1 METDATM
8 QNTVMKMLEGYSA
21 DLISLL
27 NNSSVSS
34 SLDVGQTSIVEDTN
48 RLLSSLI
55 SAPAT
60 VDSKAGYELFITNLP
75 PEASEIELILLFQS
89 CGEMTSCN
97 LKGKFKGQ
105 KFAYI
110 CYAKMEDAK
119 KAIDKMNG
127 TKIGENRIHVKWSD
141 RNSKKA
147 KIEIESNTKQSNP
160 TKFKEQPRVEKVK
173 SSMEHP
179 SKRKKSDL
187 EITAV
192 NPLFQSPIKKKTFHN
207 KMSEGLLKL
216 SNFQEESDEE
226 PDNSSSASNPKP
238 ESKTTATQPIVS
250 SKVSSHIEV
259 EQMNNSSKLQS
270 DQLIKELEE
279 LKSKVIRL
287 ENEKNN
293 ENKLKDAEL
302 NKLRAQVETENKKN
316 EELRQK
322 IDDLKNQP
330 VTNTPSME
338 DFETLKVKVE
348 RLEQEKQITEKSSI
362 AKTEPND
369 VATNDKDKA
378 VKESNEVESKSNDE
392 KNLSDI
398 DVCILN
404 LSQTINEHFKN
415 LAGKLM
421 SGQKEKEEEQMM
433 ERLRSLEP
441 IQAVIYEK
449 LRWILSIGGNP
460 NEGALRSASKV
471 SKHFPFLLA
480 FLGFNYHDLIMM
492 SIGMEKEISPAE
504 GATRLA
510 KWFNYVLK
518 EKGHINKRIWPSSL
532 STNMVATILAEHF
545 STSSRNKNSL
555 KPTKAEMNPALNPLV
570 LPNSNKMS
578 KSSRS
583 QIDNDVSIVGE
594 FSQENSYVAKNFID
608 NAYKKPAKGCSMLS
622 NIGAMHIPPPFPPA
636 PFPSHVDVRT
646 VGSSK
651 RKENQNG
658 GKNNFSRQQC
668 QDMLCSKDKRWSR

>member
-1 METDATM
+1 
-8 QNTVMKMLEGYSA
+8 
-21 DLISLL
+21 
-27 NNSSVSS
+27 
-34 SLDVGQTSIVEDTN
+34 
-48 RLLSSLI
+48 
-55 SAPAT
+55 
-60 VDSKAGYELFITNLP
+60 
-75 PEASEIELILLFQS
+75 
-89 CGEMTSCN
+89 
-97 LKGKFKGQ
+97 
-105 KFAYI
+105 
-110 CYAKMEDAK
+110 
-119 KAIDKMNG
+119 
-127 TKIGENRIHVKWSD
+127 
-141 RNSKKA
+141 
-147 KIEIESNTKQSNP
+147 
-160 TKFKEQPRVEKVK
+160 
-173 SSMEHP
+173 
-179 SKRKKSDL
+179 
-187 EITAV
+187 
-192 NPLFQSPIKKKTFHN
+192 
-207 KMSEGLLKL
+207 MSEGLLKL

-322 IDDLKNQP
+322 IDDLKNQS
-330 VTNTPSME
+330 VTNRPSME
-338 DFETLKVKVE
+338 DFETLRVKVE

-433 ERLRSLEP
+433 ERLRSLGP

-510 KWFNYVLK
+510 NWFNYVLK
-518 EKGHINKRIWPSSL
+518 EKGHIKKRIWPSSL
-532 STNMVATILAEHF
+532 S
-545 STSSRNKNSL
+545 
-555 KPTKAEMNPALNPLV
+555 
-570 LPNSNKMS
+570 
-578 KSSRS
+578 
-583 QIDNDVSIVGE
+583 
-594 FSQENSYVAKNFID
+594 
-608 NAYKKPAKGCSMLS
+608 
-622 NIGAMHIPPPFPPA
+622 
-636 PFPSHVDVRT
+636 
-646 VGSSK
+646 
-651 RKENQNG
+651 
-658 GKNNFSRQQC
+658 
-668 QDMLCSKDKRWSR
+668 